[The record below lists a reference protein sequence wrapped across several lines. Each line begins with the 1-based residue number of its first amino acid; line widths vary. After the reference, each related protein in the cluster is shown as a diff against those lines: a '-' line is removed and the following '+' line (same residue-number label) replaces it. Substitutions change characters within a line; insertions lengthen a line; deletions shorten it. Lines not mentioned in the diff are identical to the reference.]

1 MYSCLSA
8 NCHERIHSRQTNVKG
23 SRSFQ
28 SSPVSDDQKVKLPP
42 NVLSW
47 FGFPGIEVT
56 TWIKELIGRDPAD
69 QGFEQEILWIDE
81 AENMAE
87 ENSRN
92 DSSST
97 TIASTVI
104 ALQFIAKSRKSAQ
117 RRDQAVV
124 EQPAGAARGRN
135 LRDAI
140 LKKEQVCF
148 LLSLRCKDD
157 DLQRI

>member
-1 MYSCLSA
+1 
-8 NCHERIHSRQTNVKG
+8 
-23 SRSFQ
+23 
-28 SSPVSDDQKVKLPP
+28 
-42 NVLSW
+42 
-47 FGFPGIEVT
+47 
-56 TWIKELIGRDPAD
+56 
-69 QGFEQEILWIDE
+69 
-81 AENMAE
+81 MAE

-140 LKKEQVCF
+140 LKKEQVGF
-148 LLSLRCKDD
+148 LLSLRCKWVMICKGSELGHSEEEDH
-157 DLQRI
+157 

>member
-1 MYSCLSA
+1 M
-8 NCHERIHSRQTNVKG
+8 
-23 SRSFQ
+23 
-28 SSPVSDDQKVKLPP
+28 
-42 NVLSW
+42 
-47 FGFPGIEVT
+47 
-56 TWIKELIGRDPAD
+56 IGRDPAD

-81 AENMAE
+81 SENMAE

-135 LRDAI
+135 LREAI

>member
-1 MYSCLSA
+1 MGAIQLTKVLNKKSCGLT
-8 NCHERIHSRQTNVKG
+8 RVRT
-23 SRSFQ
+23 
-28 SSPVSDDQKVKLPP
+28 
-42 NVLSW
+42 
-47 FGFPGIEVT
+47 
-56 TWIKELIGRDPAD
+56 
-69 QGFEQEILWIDE
+69 
-81 AENMAE
+81 ENMAE

>member
-1 MYSCLSA
+1 M
-8 NCHERIHSRQTNVKG
+8 
-23 SRSFQ
+23 
-28 SSPVSDDQKVKLPP
+28 D
-42 NVLSW
+42 
-47 FGFPGIEVT
+47 
-56 TWIKELIGRDPAD
+56 IKELIGRDPAD
-69 QGFEQEILWIDE
+69 QGFEQEILWS
-81 AENMAE
+81 ENMAE

-140 LKKEQVCF
+140 LKKEQVGF